1 MLDLWGFHSENFISG
16 YSNAYWIVLKKL
28 PDKHSSVSGADEMEI
43 LYKFGINLGFIKPFK
58 SQAWSTAPAFSFFY
72 SDANPGLKML
82 PVKPEVSLFDLM
94 MQKY

>member
-1 MLDLWGFHSENFISG
+1 M
-16 YSNAYWIVLKKL
+16 LKKL

-43 LYKFGINLGFIKPFK
+43 LYKFGINLGFIKPFNPGLNHRHEV
-58 SQAWSTAPAFSFFY
+58 QLLLLAFFY